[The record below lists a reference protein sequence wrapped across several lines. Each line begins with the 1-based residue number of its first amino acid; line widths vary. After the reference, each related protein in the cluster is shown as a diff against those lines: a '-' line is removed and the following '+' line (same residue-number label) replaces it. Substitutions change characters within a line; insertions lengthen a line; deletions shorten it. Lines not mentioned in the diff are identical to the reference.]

1 MYLIGIKSNVH
12 PCGNSGTLVTRYKA
26 ENKLR
31 ETAQR
36 FAAMYSLDEVYGLNV
51 YPQELCE
58 MGNAEFVGHIRRN
71 CERYA

>member
-1 MYLIGIKSNVH
+1 MYLIGIKNNAH
-12 PCGNSGTLVTRYKA
+12 PGGNSGTLVTRYKA
-26 ENKLR
+26 EYKLR

-58 MGNAEFVGHIRRN
+58 MNNTEFVEYIRRS
-71 CERYA
+71 CERYV

>member
-1 MYLIGIKSNVH
+1 MYLVGIKNNVH
-12 PCGNSGTLVTRYKA
+12 PCGNAGTLVTRYKA
-26 ENKLR
+26 EYKLR

-58 MGNAEFVGHIRRN
+58 MGNTEFVEYIRRS
-71 CERYA
+71 CRRYV